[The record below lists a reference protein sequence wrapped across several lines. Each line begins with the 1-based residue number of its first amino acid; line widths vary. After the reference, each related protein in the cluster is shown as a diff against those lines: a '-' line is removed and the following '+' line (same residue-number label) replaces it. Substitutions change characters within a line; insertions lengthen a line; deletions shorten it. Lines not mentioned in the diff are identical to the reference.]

1 MDIRQDQGERPSQTS
16 SGDAVPAA
24 AAGER
29 FGWTGPFLAAVAF
42 VAVFAAFAWQL
53 VVYQRNVRAWSEQD
67 LQSRADL
74 AAIVLA
80 EPLRTLDFK
89 AIQAF
94 GDKCRADGLR
104 LRICHGPAFFG
115 VSENDEGRRG
125 FYDTMGEADIPCL
138 FKVAKSGNYVI
149 GVGRPSF
156 RLLLPFL
163 KAIVVIV
170 LAGLLGI
177 TGVVLFFFVTWRQRL
192 RIRALARL
200 ERFRREFIA
209 DLSHEVKTP
218 LTGILGAADLM
229 DAKDP
234 LAAMVK
240 KEAMRLNAL
249 VQQIL
254 DLARL
259 ERDEASLRREETD
272 LAALVRETVAR
283 FQPAARAA
291 GIDLAVAADSAP
303 VLCAVCDPSL
313 VAEALDNLVTNAL
326 RHSGSTTV
334 RVSCGAA
341 GPDGVRLT
349 VEDAGRGVPSAE
361 AERIFERFHRVDP
374 ARAAETGGTGLGLAI
389 VRRIARLHG
398 GDAVCEPVAPHG
410 ARFVVFWYNPR
421 HEKLQ

>member
-1 MDIRQDQGERPSQTS
+1 MVSRLSGQVLTNTRRGRERIPKTENGILSAVMDIRQDQGERPSQTS

-74 AAIVLA
+74 AAIVLV

-177 TGVVLFFFVTWRQRL
+177 TGVVLFFGGLFFVTRS
-192 RIRALARL
+192 
-200 ERFRREFIA
+200 FY
-209 DLSHEVKTP
+209 
-218 LTGILGAADLM
+218 
-229 DAKDP
+229 
-234 LAAMVK
+234 
-240 KEAMRLNAL
+240 AMR
-249 VQQIL
+249 I
-254 DLARL
+254 
-259 ERDEASLRREETD
+259 
-272 LAALVRETVAR
+272 
-283 FQPAARAA
+283 
-291 GIDLAVAADSAP
+291 P
-303 VLCAVCDPSL
+303 VK
-313 VAEALDNLVTNAL
+313 
-326 RHSGSTTV
+326 H
-334 RVSCGAA
+334 
-341 GPDGVRLT
+341 
-349 VEDAGRGVPSAE
+349 
-361 AERIFERFHRVDP
+361 
-374 ARAAETGGTGLGLAI
+374 
-389 VRRIARLHG
+389 
-398 GDAVCEPVAPHG
+398 
-410 ARFVVFWYNPR
+410 
-421 HEKLQ
+421 